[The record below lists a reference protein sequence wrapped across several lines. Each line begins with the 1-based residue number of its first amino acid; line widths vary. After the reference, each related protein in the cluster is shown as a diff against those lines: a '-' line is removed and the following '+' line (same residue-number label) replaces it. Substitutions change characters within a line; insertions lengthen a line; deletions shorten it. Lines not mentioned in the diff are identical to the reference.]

1 MMSET
6 NWGRRKYRTTNW
18 KAYNAAL
25 KARGDLSIWLDKD
38 MQWLA
43 PASGKR
49 GRNQTFSD
57 ASIQFCLTIKC
68 LFGLPLRQTL
78 GLVQSLLK
86 MAGLP
91 WAAPDYSTVCR
102 RQKGIHVQVH
112 YRPSGNGL
120 HMLADSTGIKFLGEG
135 EWKTKKHGAERRRQ
149 WRKVHH
155 GVDAENMQIRAMVV
169 TTNEVGD
176 SPVAAGLLG
185 QIPNHEIVAS
195 FTGDGAY
202 DTKDVHEACHHR
214 KAIPVIPP
222 RKGARLRKGLAFAH
236 RNEAVKACKKLG
248 RTIWKRW
255 SGYHRRSLVETK
267 MNCFKRLGEKVMA
280 RTFERQVAELNIRA
294 SILNRFTELGTPQTV
309 AVA

>member
-1 MMSET
+1 MSET

-86 MAGLP
+86 MAGPP

-102 RQKGIHVQVH
+102 RQKGINVQVH

-149 WRKVHH
+149 WRKVHL
-155 GVDAENMQIRAMVV
+155 GIDAENMQIRAMVV

-185 QIPNHEIVAS
+185 QIPSHEIVAS

-236 RNEAVKACKKLG
+236 RNEAVKACKKSKFPAAAISKG
-248 RTIWKRW
+248 
-255 SGYHRRSLVETK
+255 
-267 MNCFKRLGEKVMA
+267 
-280 RTFERQVAELNIRA
+280 
-294 SILNRFTELGTPQTV
+294 
-309 AVA
+309 

>member
-1 MMSET
+1 MSET

-57 ASIQFCLTIKC
+57 ASIQCCLTIKC

-102 RQKGIHVQVH
+102 RQKGINVQVH

-135 EWKTKKHGAERRRQ
+135 EWKTKKHS
-149 WRKVHH
+149 
-155 GVDAENMQIRAMVV
+155 N
-169 TTNEVGD
+169 
-176 SPVAAGLLG
+176 
-185 QIPNHEIVAS
+185 
-195 FTGDGAY
+195 
-202 DTKDVHEACHHR
+202 
-214 KAIPVIPP
+214 
-222 RKGARLRKGLAFAH
+222 
-236 RNEAVKACKKLG
+236 
-248 RTIWKRW
+248 
-255 SGYHRRSLVETK
+255 HRRNLRT
-267 MNCFKRLGEKVMA
+267 RPTA
-280 RTFERQVAELNIRA
+280 R
-294 SILNRFTELGTPQTV
+294 
-309 AVA
+309 AV

>member
-149 WRKVHH
+149 WRKVHL
-155 GVDAENMQIRAMVV
+155 GIDAENMQIRAMVV

-222 RKGARLRKGLAFAH
+222 RKGARLRKVLAFAH
-236 RNEAVKACKKLG
+236 RIATKRSKRARSWAVLFGSAG
-248 RTIWKRW
+248 AATTDGPWW
-255 SGYHRRSLVETK
+255 RR
-267 MNCFKRLGEKVMA
+267 R
-280 RTFERQVAELNIRA
+280 
-294 SILNRFTELGTPQTV
+294 
-309 AVA
+309 

>member
-149 WRKVHH
+149 WRKVHL
-155 GVDAENMQIRAMVV
+155 GIDAENMQIRAMVV

-185 QIPNHEIVAS
+185 QIPSHEIVAS

-236 RNEAVKACKKLG
+236 RNEAVKACKKSKFPAAAISKG
-248 RTIWKRW
+248 
-255 SGYHRRSLVETK
+255 
-267 MNCFKRLGEKVMA
+267 
-280 RTFERQVAELNIRA
+280 
-294 SILNRFTELGTPQTV
+294 
-309 AVA
+309 